1 MNPKVLAVMLI
12 VSASLAACTVEPVR
26 EPVDKE
32 LDEFFVY
39 QADPMET
46 SEDVPS
52 SSHVKEGRELRL
64 VRVMEGG
71 VCKNEREGVEGLF
84 LLYADTDDVERIK
97 IKEGTQIFGDFEREI
112 EAIAAMALQET
123 VKGIYLGGDSIFPD
137 SPTSQQNMLNEFEL
151 QFVDT
156 IESAIDD
163 FQQKTT
169 LTIDILPFLPSLYF
183 YSEGCELGHDE
194 TGE

>member
-1 MNPKVLAVMLI
+1 MNPKVLAVMMI
-12 VSASLAACTVEPVR
+12 VFASLAACTAEPVR
-26 EPVDKE
+26 DAVDE
-32 LDEFFVY
+32 EIDAFTVY
-39 QADPMET
+39 QADPIDV
-46 SEDVPS
+46 SEEVPS
-52 SSHVKEGRELRL
+52 PTHVKGGRELSL

-97 IKEGTQIFGDFEREI
+97 ITEGAQIFGDFEREI

-123 VKGIYLGGDSIFPD
+123 LKGIYLGGDSIFPD